1 MDLAKHVSVVESVLF
16 CLEPAPSCAACSNG
30 YYADPAGLQQRHST
44 IVGQQSAAAP
54 VKRQEP
60 WKALASVPDQQLAT
74 TGMVGQASDITVGR
88 AKEFRPWPKRGAPEA
103 QPLEAEESAR
113 EQ

>member
-1 MDLAKHVSVVESVLF
+1 
-16 CLEPAPSCAACSNG
+16 
-30 YYADPAGLQQRHST
+30 
-44 IVGQQSAAAP
+44 
-54 VKRQEP
+54 
-60 WKALASVPDQQLAT
+60 
-74 TGMVGQASDITVGR
+74 MVGQASDITVGR